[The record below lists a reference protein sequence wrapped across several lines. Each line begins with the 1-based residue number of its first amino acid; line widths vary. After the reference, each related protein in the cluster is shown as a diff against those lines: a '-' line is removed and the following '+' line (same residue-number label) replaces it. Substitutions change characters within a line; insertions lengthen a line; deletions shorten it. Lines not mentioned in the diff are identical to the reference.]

1 MRAIITGIGHF
12 YPEQKLTNKDLEQK
26 LDTNDEWITTR
37 TGIKE
42 RRILGDGK
50 GASYMAVKAARM
62 VLEQK
67 NISADELDLIIMATA
82 TPDSMVPCSAA
93 WVQKELKA
101 SKCWG
106 FDLNGACSGFIFALS
121 TGSQFIETGKH
132 KKVLVIG
139 TDKMSSI
146 IDPED
151 RNTRIIFGDA
161 AEAVLLEPSE
171 GDDFGIND
179 FINHID
185 GVGGKYLYMPA
196 GGSVLPPSHET
207 VDKRMHYVKQDGR
220 AVFKNAV
227 IGMYDVSAKVL
238 QRNGLTAKDVKLF
251 IPHQANIRIIN
262 SVAEKMGLTQDQ
274 VVINIEKYGNT
285 TAATI
290 PLAMSEAYQEK
301 RMNKGDWIL
310 LASFGAGF
318 TWGSILLKWAM
329 D

>member
-42 RRILGDGK
+42 RRILEDGK

-93 WVQKELKA
+93 LVQKELKA

-106 FDLNGACSGFIFALS
+106 FDINAACSGFIFALA

-161 AEAVLLEPSE
+161 AGAVLLEPSE

>member
-42 RRILGDGK
+42 RRILEDGK

-106 FDLNGACSGFIFALS
+106 FDLNGACSGFIFALA
-121 TGSQFIETGKH
+121 TGSQFVETGKH

-161 AEAVLLEPSE
+161 AGAVLLEPSE
-171 GDDFGIND
+171 EDDYGVND
-179 FINHID
+179 FINHLD
-185 GVGGKYLYMPA
+185 GAGGKYLYVPA

-220 AVFKNAV
+220 TVFKNAV

-262 SVAEKMGLTQDQ
+262 SVAEKMGLNQDQ

-290 PLAMSEAYQEK
+290 PLAMSEAYREK
-301 RMNKGDWIL
+301 RMSKGDWIL

-318 TWGSILLKWAM
+318 TWGSILLKWAI